1 MTTAEAVTPTAV
13 RARRPKRLPSGWHLV
28 LVPIALLMATP
39 LVWMLITSLS
49 TLEETRRFPPQLPSS
64 LHWHNYVQAWTDSP
78 FGRWLINST
87 VVSTTCVIS
96 NLVLCSLAG
105 YAFARLRFPGR
116 RLLFFATLA
125 TLMVPFQV
133 VMIPTLLIVKHL
145 GLVDTLPALIVP
157 NLVTP
162 FGIYLLRQFF
172 VSLPFELEEAAL
184 IDGAG
189 RLRILRSVLLPLMGP
204 PLSTLAVLTFLTVW
218 NDFLWPLVVTS
229 SPNVMTVQLGLSTFQ
244 SAHFTNWPVLM
255 AGTLLSQLPVLLLFV
270 LGQRFFVSSI
280 ATTGIKYPDSCRD
293 GPMGSDVSS
302 ARAQLAPVEAERLSD
317 EVRDPH
323 PREPRPVGTS
333 HVAVHGRRSGYVGGV
348 PRRRRPAVRCAA
360 GGDLGLWRVRHG
372 RGARCP

>member
-1 MTTAEAVTPTAV
+1 MTTASLSSADAVAPPAV
-13 RARRPKRLPSGWHLV
+13 RARRRRHLPSAWHLV
-28 LVPIALLMATP
+28 LIPTALLMATP

-87 VVSTTCVIS
+87 IVSTTCVIS

-105 YAFARLRFPGR
+105 YAFARLRFPGK
-116 RLLFFATLA
+116 RLLFLAILA

-157 NLVTP
+157 NLVTA

-184 IDGAG
+184 IDGAS

-204 PLSTLAVLTFLTVW
+204 PLSTLAVLTFLSVW

-229 SPNVMTVQLGLSTFQ
+229 SPNVMTVQLGLTTFQ
-244 SAHFTNWPVLM
+244 SAHYTNWPVLM
-255 AGTLLSQLPVLLLFV
+255 AGTLMSQLPVLVLFL
-270 LGQRFFVSSI
+270 LGQRYFVRSI
-280 ATTGIKYPDSCRD
+280 ATTGIK
-293 GPMGSDVSS
+293 
-302 ARAQLAPVEAERLSD
+302 
-317 EVRDPH
+317 
-323 PREPRPVGTS
+323 
-333 HVAVHGRRSGYVGGV
+333 
-348 PRRRRPAVRCAA
+348 
-360 GGDLGLWRVRHG
+360 
-372 RGARCP
+372 

>member
-1 MTTAEAVTPTAV
+1 MTTASLSTADANPTLAV
-13 RARRPKRLPSGWHLV
+13 RARRRRRLPSPWHLV
-28 LVPIALLMATP
+28 LIPIAALMATP

-87 VVSTTCVIS
+87 IVSTTCVIS

-105 YAFARLRFPGR
+105 YAFARLRFPGK
-116 RLLFFATLA
+116 RLLFLAILA

-184 IDGAG
+184 IDGAS

-204 PLSTLAVLTFLTVW
+204 PLSTLAVLTFLSVW

-229 SPNVMTVQLGLSTFQ
+229 SPDVMTVQLGLTTFQ
-244 SAHFTNWPVLM
+244 SAHYTNWPVLM
-255 AGTLLSQLPVLLLFV
+255 AGTLLSQLPVLLLFIV
-270 LGQRFFVSSI
+270 GQRFFVSSI
-280 ATTGIKYPDSCRD
+280 ATTGIK
-293 GPMGSDVSS
+293 
-302 ARAQLAPVEAERLSD
+302 
-317 EVRDPH
+317 
-323 PREPRPVGTS
+323 
-333 HVAVHGRRSGYVGGV
+333 
-348 PRRRRPAVRCAA
+348 
-360 GGDLGLWRVRHG
+360 
-372 RGARCP
+372 

>member
-1 MTTAEAVTPTAV
+1 
-13 RARRPKRLPSGWHLV
+13 
-28 LVPIALLMATP
+28 
-39 LVWMLITSLS
+39 
-49 TLEETRRFPPQLPSS
+49 

-116 RLLFFATLA
+116 RLLFFAILA

-229 SPNVMTVQLGLSTFQ
+229 SPNVMTVQLGLTTFQ
-244 SAHFTNWPVLM
+244 SAHYTNWPVLM
-255 AGTLLSQLPVLLLFV
+255 AGTLLSQLPVLLLFII
-270 LGQRFFVSSI
+270 GQRFFVSSI
-280 ATTGIKYPDSCRD
+280 ATTGIK
-293 GPMGSDVSS
+293 
-302 ARAQLAPVEAERLSD
+302 
-317 EVRDPH
+317 
-323 PREPRPVGTS
+323 
-333 HVAVHGRRSGYVGGV
+333 
-348 PRRRRPAVRCAA
+348 
-360 GGDLGLWRVRHG
+360 
-372 RGARCP
+372 